1 MKRRRRGA
9 VPEAKTQG
17 VGWGGCQ
24 ASRAE
29 GTAPRRRTSHRSP
42 EPIRAGWSRVALA
55 VGLAL
60 AGRGR
65 AREPPL
71 FGRLPPRRRGAPVG
85 NRLPRDTA
93 LSLLG
98 STFDYDAG
106 GFRV

>member
-60 AGRGR
+60 AGCGR
-65 AREPPL
+65 AREPQL
-71 FGRLPPRRRGAPVG
+71 FEPLPPERSGGPVV
-85 NRLPRDTA
+85 NRLPDHTA
-93 LSLLG
+93 VSILHYLE
-98 STFDYDAG
+98 Y
-106 GFRV
+106 